1 MSGVGIGKVLRGQTG
16 VERGHTWV
24 WRGSDRAQGLMGLE
38 RSHLSR

>member
-16 VERGHTWV
+16 VERGHMGV
-24 WRGSDRAQGLMGLE
+24 ERVRQAQGLMGLE